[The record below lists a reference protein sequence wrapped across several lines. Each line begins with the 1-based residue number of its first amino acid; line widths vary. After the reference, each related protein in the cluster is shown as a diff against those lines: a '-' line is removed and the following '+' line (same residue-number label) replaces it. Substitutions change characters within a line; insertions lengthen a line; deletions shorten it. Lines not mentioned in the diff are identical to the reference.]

1 MKPTKRQETV
11 MAVIVAL
18 IILAFLFLTSCST
31 KKTITEY
38 VTVHD
43 TLVVHH
49 SDTLK
54 IIKETRDTIVDWKYI
69 TLHDTLR
76 HDRERVIVVNE
87 QGDTISER
95 EWERLWQK
103 IYELE
108 STRHDESHSDSS
120 SYLKAQND
128 SLRAVLKAQESKKEV
143 KTTNRPRW
151 WEYIVFV
158 ALMILWASGVIWALK
173 IWNKKMI

>member
-1 MKPTKRQETV
+1 MKPTKQKETG
-11 MAVIVAL
+11 MAVIVGV
-18 IILAFLFLTSCST
+18 IILLLLWLTSCST
-31 KKTITEY
+31 KKVVTEY

-87 QGDTISER
+87 QGDTISKR

-103 IYELE
+103 IHELE
-108 STRHDESHSDSS
+108 SARHDESHSDSS

-128 SLRAVLKAQESKKEV
+128 SLRAVLKAQENKKEV
-143 KTTNRPRW
+143 KTTNRLLW
-151 WEYIVFV
+151 WEYIAFITLF
-158 ALMILWASGVIWALK
+158 ALWIGGVSWAIKAWRKS
-173 IWNKKMI
+173 

>member
-54 IIKETRDTIVDWKYI
+54 IIKVTRDTVVDWKYI

-87 QGDTISER
+87 QGDTISKR

-103 IYELE
+103 IHELE
-108 STRHDESHSDSS
+108 SARHDESHSDSS

-128 SLRAVLKAQESKKEV
+128 SLRAVLKAQEEKKEV
-143 KTTNRPRW
+143 KRTTIPRIW
-151 WEYIVFV
+151 KYGLLVFFCLVFFNVV
-158 ALMILWASGVIWALK
+158 AWASSLW
-173 IWNKKMI
+173 KKK

>member
-11 MAVIVAL
+11 MAVIVVL

-43 TLVVHH
+43 TLIVHH

-54 IIKETRDTIVDWKYI
+54 IIKETKDTIIDRNFI
-69 TLHDTLR
+69 TLHDTL
-76 HDRERVIVVNE
+76 HYEKERVIVVNE

-103 IYELE
+103 IHELE
-108 STRHDESHSDSS
+108 SARHDESHNDSS

-128 SLRAVLKAQESKKEV
+128 SLRAVLKAQESVKET
-143 KTTNRPRW
+143 KRTTIPRA
-151 WEYIVFV
+151 WEYGLLALFCLVFFNVVSWV
-158 ALMILWASGVIWALK
+158 ALLW
-173 IWNKKMI
+173 KKK

>member
-1 MKPTKRQETV
+1 MKPTKQQETG
-11 MAVIVAL
+11 MAVIVGV
-18 IILAFLFLTSCST
+18 IILLLLWLTSCST

-54 IIKETRDTIVDWKYI
+54 IIKETKDTIVDWKYI

-87 QGDTISER
+87 QGDTISKR

-103 IYELE
+103 IHELE
-108 STRHDESHSDSS
+108 SARHDESHSDSS

-128 SLRAVLKAQESKKEV
+128 SLRAVLKAQENKKEV
-143 KTTNRPRW
+143 KTTNRLLW
-151 WEYIVFV
+151 WEYIAFITLF
-158 ALMILWASGVIWALK
+158 ALWIGGVSWAIKAWRKS
-173 IWNKKMI
+173 

>member
-1 MKPTKRQETV
+1 MTHKQETG
-11 MAVIVAL
+11 MAVIVGV
-18 IILAFLFLTSCST
+18 IILLLLWLTSCST

-103 IYELE
+103 IHELE
-108 STRHDESHSDSS
+108 SARHDESHSDSS

-143 KTTNRPRW
+143 KTTNRLLW
-151 WEYIVFV
+151 WEYIAFITLL
-158 ALMILWASGVIWALK
+158 ALWIGGVSWAIKAWRKS
-173 IWNKKMI
+173 

>member
-1 MKPTKRQETV
+1 MKPTKQKETG
-11 MAVIVAL
+11 MAVIVGV
-18 IILAFLFLTSCST
+18 IILLLLWLTSCST
-31 KKTITEY
+31 KKVVTEY
-38 VTVHD
+38 VKVHD

-87 QGDTISER
+87 QGDTISKR

-103 IYELE
+103 IHELE
-108 STRHDESHSDSS
+108 SARHDESHSDSS

-128 SLRAVLKAQESKKEV
+128 SLRAVLKAQENKKEV
-143 KTTNRPRW
+143 KTTNRLLW
-151 WEYIVFV
+151 WEYIAFITLF
-158 ALMILWASGVIWALK
+158 ALWIGGVSWAIKAWRKS
-173 IWNKKMI
+173 